1 MRAETR
7 LQHDSRVRLQDLSG
21 LTEVVSGGI
30 ESYSIWMKDYRT
42 EHASTT
48 VLRSNRLSSYDQN
61 LQDRWVVDVF
71 LLLPY
76 RSLGVSESLRAH

>member
-48 VLRSNRLSSYDQN
+48 GPMGRGCLSIAALSES
-61 LQDRWVVDVF
+61 
-71 LLLPY
+71 
-76 RSLGVSESLRAH
+76 RSLGVSQGTLKCTRTHRQRVRRD